1 MIFKDPKAPHLE
13 PWKLKTDLFLGPI
26 FDTQKTLSK
35 ISSQIPFWL
44 PKWPPKRPT
53 NQKKCSNNDLEI
65 ELCFLIDFCT
75 NWAHQMDVPNP
86 YNDEKT
92 IVFTVWQRKPVFLI
106 WSNFLIDFGLNF
118 DPFGYHFGCK
128 MDQKSIQRATWKPSC
143 FPTRFLM
150 DFELFLNPKGYFF
163 HAGDLLFSPFFAP
176 FAPLPFSGPFLR
188 HFGPIWTILAPFW
201 THLTHFGYHFGTILD
216 NVGLI
221 WLIFGLLSGPLWTIW
236 GSFVWIMLRFLH
248 LETQAHV

>member
-1 MIFKDPKAPHLE
+1 MIFKDPKAPHTQ

-92 IVFTVWQRKPVFLI
+92 IVFTVWQRKPVFLTRRH
-106 WSNFLIDFGLNF
+106 FLIDFGLNF
-118 DPFGYHFGCK
+118 DPFWYLFWCK
-128 MDQKSIQRATWKPSC
+128 MHPKTIQRAILKPSC
-143 FPTRFLM
+143 LQARFLM
-150 DFELFLNPKGYFF
+150 DFALFLSPEKFTFSRRGPPGEF
-163 HAGDLLFSPFFAP
+163 LFRSFCA
-176 FAPLPFSGPFLR
+176 LGPSE
-188 HFGPIWTILAPFW
+188 GPALDILAP
-201 THLTHFGYHFGTILD
+201 
-216 NVGLI
+216 
-221 WLIFGLLSGPLWTIW
+221 S
-236 GSFVWIMLRFLH
+236 
-248 LETQAHV
+248 